1 MAVTAPADAHDAFVS
16 IEKFVF
22 ADAPH
27 AGTSTAS
34 TLQGT
39 VFTAAA
45 LTNVATFF
53 GLNGQVNVGTFDGS
67 AARAGAASGQEPGWV
82 DAILQG
88 LQSLQQ
94 KLQAAPAG
102 EATQSAAAGASS
114 AADDWVVLSGG
125 GAAPAPA
132 DAAAEVKPAPKI
144 DWKGVLTSFAAPL
157 FSRVAAAKPAQPN
170 IADFKA
176 RAPGKSEP

>member
-1 MAVTAPADAHDAFVS
+1 LVSALAVN
-16 IEKFVF
+16 
-22 ADAPH
+22 
-27 AGTSTAS
+27 
-34 TLQGT
+34 T
-39 VFTAAA
+39 VPCSVLAVD
-45 LTNVATFF
+45 VATFF
-53 GLNGQVNVGTFDGS
+53 GLNGQVNVGTFDGA
-67 AARAGAASGQEPGWV
+67 AARASAAPGQEQPGWV